1 MENFY
6 QFLLGGKKFSR
17 HFIKTFIKPSVE
29 NIMNRAEME
38 HYNILKTSLERFGKC
53 QWNIKVYKINRVV
66 ASSIEC
72 FPQDKNIV
80 VEETDSLVR
89 SIDAMLGHFSFLI
102 VADW

>member
-53 QWNIKVYKINRVV
+53 QWNIKVYKRNRVV

-80 VEETDSLVR
+80 VKKQTV
-89 SIDAMLGHFSFLI
+89 
-102 VADW
+102 W